1 VSVVSTKA
9 ERTADLDTLITAE
22 DAEARIERVRQHL
35 SDAMADLVELFNG
48 RAWITLGYDS
58 WADLCAAQFNGVR
71 ISLPRD
77 ERAEVVQELSGAGMS
92 TRAIGSALG
101 VGKST
106 ISDDLA
112 GVRNRTP
119 ERDLDPGEVKTITG
133 LDGKTY
139 QPAQQPVVVKAHI
152 ISSEAPQ
159 PVVVKARI
167 ISEEEKAEDLEE
179 ERRERA
185 FKWASDDSI
194 ACTTFSK
201 YAHQMPLQ
209 KMRELWPIVA
219 KRYPD
224 QVEQL
229 RAAARNADAIADELE
244 AFLVGGDQ

>member
-1 VSVVSTKA
+1 VIVVSTKA

-152 ISSEAPQ
+152 ISSEEPKT
-159 PVVVKARI
+159 VVVKARI
-167 ISEEEKAEDLEE
+167 ISEEEKAEE
-179 ERRERA
+179 ERREQA
-185 FKWASDDSI
+185 WEWAEQDSMAI
-194 ACTTFSK
+194 AAFSK
-201 YAHQMPLQ
+201 YAHEIPLQ
-209 KMRELWPIVA
+209 TMRELWPIVA
-219 KRYPD
+219 EGYPD
-224 QVEQL
+224 QVERL